1 MLNLSGFL
9 DEDKQQL
16 IEKYL
21 SIYNVNLSASF
32 VGDVWELAD
41 SWVNTRQIHADHV
54 PQLGVY
60 ILLPLCANR
69 MLVRNCRNASL
80 VRDLSSSA
88 CTGAVLRELSEAQ
101 ILVADVGFKGTQL
114 KLTLT
119 LSGNRKA
126 SFKPKW

>member
-1 MLNLSGFL
+1 MYFYTVLNLSCFL
-9 DEDKQQL
+9 DQDKQQL

-60 ILLPLCANR
+60 ILLPLCSNR
-69 MLVRNCRNASL
+69 ML
-80 VRDLSSSA
+80 
-88 CTGAVLRELSEAQ
+88 
-101 ILVADVGFKGTQL
+101 F
-114 KLTLT
+114 
-119 LSGNRKA
+119 
-126 SFKPKW
+126 

>member
-1 MLNLSGFL
+1 MLLRS
-9 DEDKQQL
+9 
-16 IEKYL
+16 Y
-21 SIYNVNLSASF
+21 
-32 VGDVWELAD
+32 
-41 SWVNTRQIHADHV
+41 
-54 PQLGVY
+54 
-60 ILLPLCANR
+60 
-69 MLVRNCRNASL
+69 RNASL
-80 VRDLSSSA
+80 VRDLSGSA